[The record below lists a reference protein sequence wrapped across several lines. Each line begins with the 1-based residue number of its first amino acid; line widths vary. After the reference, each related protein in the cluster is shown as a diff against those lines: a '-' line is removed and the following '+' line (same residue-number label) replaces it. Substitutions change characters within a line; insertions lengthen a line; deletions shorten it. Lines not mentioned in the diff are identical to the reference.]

1 MVELGLEPTEDGKAP
16 TETDES
22 KIIGNANSV
31 IWMFGLIDR
40 SDKQARVYCFMNDRI
55 CNRLLD
61 IIKKYITI
69 LMIFKR
75 LFIAIALCRIR

>member
-1 MVELGLEPTEDGKAP
+1 MVELGLEPSEDGKALI
-16 TETDES
+16 EIDES

>member
-1 MVELGLEPTEDGKAP
+1 MVELGLEPSEDGKALI
-16 TETDES
+16 EIDES

-61 IIKKYITI
+61 IIKKY
-69 LMIFKR
+69 KR